1 MYNAI
6 NIYWINVGLYPT
18 FPSAPKAPLERED
31 EMATRTRTG
40 PARNY
45 DARAAARRGLGQ
57 QVRAAGRAL
66 LGFADAFSGSCRR
79 VRAYNELAN
88 LKPQTLHDI
97 GRRPDELMRI
107 IDGAAPRRERHEPS
121 AGANRKDIP

>member
-1 MYNAI
+1 MAS
-6 NIYWINVGLYPT
+6 PT
-18 FPSAPKAPLERED
+18 HTGPVRIHDTETAAPKAFSRSIH
-31 EMATRTRTG
+31 
-40 PARNY
+40 
-45 DARAAARRGLGQ
+45 
-57 QVRAAGRAL
+57 AAGRAVRR
-66 LGFADAFSGSCRR
+66 FADAFSESCRR
-79 VRAYNELAN
+79 IRAYNELAN